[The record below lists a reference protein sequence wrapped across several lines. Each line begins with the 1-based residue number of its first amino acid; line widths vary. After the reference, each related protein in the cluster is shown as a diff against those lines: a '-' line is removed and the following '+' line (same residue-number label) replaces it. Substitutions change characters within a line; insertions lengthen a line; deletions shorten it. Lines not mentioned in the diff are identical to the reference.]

1 MAIYA
6 TKDRKRF
13 FAEQPMDEYLIDK
26 THFNFN
32 AHMFQK
38 LTQSTHE
45 NGGLS
50 PRYALICHCYAAL
63 SRQVPSSST

>member
-6 TKDRKRF
+6 TKDRKSL
-13 FAEQPMDEYLIDK
+13 FAEQPTDEDLI
-26 THFNFN
+26 

-38 LTQSTHE
+38 VTQSTHE

-63 SRQVPSSST
+63 SRHVPSSST